1 MRKHRGFRLQIL
13 AVRKGEHAF
22 RKSCLAW
29 ASSSVRSS
37 TRRSSSAFNSPSCR
51 VFRYSSAKTQGI
63 ASELLRRSA
72 LGLENGVSSG
82 SRVGAAWHYEDG
94 NGFSLQLDLLPAMLF
109 SATSS
114 GPKTSCSL
122 LSSRNGNHAAGFV
135 GDECDD
141 PVERGGA
148 SSSCTRRSNGKPR
161 TRKFRRSVASSPS
174 KFDPSG
180 VARMPQPNQKE
191 R

>member
-1 MRKHRGFRLQIL
+1 MQIL
-13 AVRKGEHAF
+13 AVRNGDHAF
-22 RKSCLAW
+22 RKSCSLAW

-37 TRRSSSAFNSPSCR
+37 TRRSSSVFNTSSCR
-51 VFRYSSAKTQGI
+51 VFRQSSAKTQGI

-94 NGFSLQLDLLPAMLF
+94 KGFSLQLDLLPARLF
-109 SATSS
+109 SATST
-114 GPKTSCSL
+114 GPKTSYSL
-122 LSSRNGNHAAGFV
+122 LSSRNGNHAAVFV

-148 SSSCTRRSNGKPR
+148 SSSVRGGAMVSHASAKC
-161 TRKFRRSVASSPS
+161 RRSVAYYCSLPS
-174 KFDPSG
+174 KVDPSG
-180 VARMPQPNQKE
+180 VARMPQPNQRE

>member
-1 MRKHRGFRLQIL
+1 R
-13 AVRKGEHAF
+13 
-22 RKSCLAW
+22 
-29 ASSSVRSS
+29 
-37 TRRSSSAFNSPSCR
+37 
-51 VFRYSSAKTQGI
+51 
-63 ASELLRRSA
+63 
-72 LGLENGVSSG
+72 
-82 SRVGAAWHYEDG
+82 
-94 NGFSLQLDLLPAMLF
+94 LF

-161 TRKFRRSVASSPS
+161 TRKMPTLRGLLLLLAVEGRSKRCGAYATAKPKRKVRSFEDIHFPH
-174 KFDPSG
+174 SG
-180 VARMPQPNQKE
+180 
-191 R
+191 